1 MAVVKLLIVDDE
13 ASMRSA
19 LTRAL
24 RCQDCDITV
33 AADGAEAVAILE
45 QQLPVEFSVAIVD
58 LCMPQMDGLELLVEI
73 RRRSPATQVL
83 ILTGKGTVAD
93 AVRAMR
99 LGADDF
105 LEKPFDPDV
114 LRKRVRTA
122 QRLWSVKRTPAQPC
136 SSGDPVD
143 GFQNLLGQSPRM
155 QRIRRLAQRLG
166 VSDAMLLIQGESGTG
181 KEQFARAVHFGGKRS
196 RDPLVAIDL
205 ASISPTILESELFGH
220 AKGAF
225 TNAIGAR
232 EGLIRSAGK
241 GTVFLDEIG
250 ELPLNMQ
257 TTLLRVIQ
265 EREVR
270 PVGNEA
276 VLPVEARL
284 IAATNRNL
292 ADAVRRGEFRED
304 LYHRLNVIEVTL
316 PRLRDRKEDIPALAE
331 RFLAKFNDER
341 PAVTEISDDAL
352 ALLTEHDWPGNV
364 RELENAVL
372 RALVVGTS
380 EVIEVKDLPLQ
391 VRESIAGGPLSGST
405 ARPPDK
411 SGFHSAR
418 GSESG
423 TVERSSAVGT
433 LASHERDAIVAALEE
448 TDGNRRRAAEILD
461 IGVATL
467 YRKLKRYDIR

>member
-1 MAVVKLLIVDDE
+1 MADFKLLIVDDE
-13 ASMRSA
+13 SSMRSA

-24 RCQDCDITV
+24 RCQDCDIAV
-33 AADGAEAVAILE
+33 AADGAEAVAILK
-45 QQLPVEFSVAIVD
+45 QQSPVGFSVAIVD
-58 LCMPQMDGLELLVEI
+58 LCMPGMDGLELLVEI
-73 RRRSPATQVL
+73 KRRSPATQVL
-83 ILTGKGTVAD
+83 ILTGKGTIAD

-99 LGADDF
+99 LGGDDF
-105 LEKPFDPDV
+105 LEKPFDPDA
-114 LRKRVRTA
+114 LRERVRTA
-122 QRLWSVKRTPAQPC
+122 QRLWNAKHGLAQSRPSVN
-136 SSGDPVD
+136 PVD
-143 GFQNLLGQSPRM
+143 GFQNLLGQSPTM
-155 QRIRRLAQRLG
+155 QRIRCLAQRLG
-166 VSDAMLLIQGESGTG
+166 ASDAMLLIQGESGTG
-181 KEQFARAVHFGGKRS
+181 KERFAQAVHFGGKRT
-196 RDPLVAIDL
+196 RDPFVAIDL
-205 ASISPTILESELFGH
+205 ASISTSVIESELFGH

-225 TNAIGAR
+225 TNAIGTR

-270 PVGNEA
+270 PVGSEA
-276 VLPVEARL
+276 VFPVEARL

-292 ADAVRRGEFRED
+292 AYAVRRGEFRED

-316 PRLRDRKEDIPALAE
+316 PPLRERKADIPALAE

-341 PAVTEISDDAL
+341 PAVTGISDDAL

-372 RALVVGTS
+372 RAIVVGTS

-391 VRESIAGGPLSGST
+391 VRELIAATDGSIRHGS
-405 ARPPDK
+405 ARAE
-411 SGFHSAR
+411 AR
-418 GSESG
+418 GSGSG
-423 TVERSSAVGT
+423 VVERSFVVGT
-433 LASHERDAIVAALEE
+433 LASHERDAIIEALVQSG
-448 TDGNRRRAAEILD
+448 GNRKRAATILD

-467 YRKLKRYDIR
+467 YRKLNRYHIK